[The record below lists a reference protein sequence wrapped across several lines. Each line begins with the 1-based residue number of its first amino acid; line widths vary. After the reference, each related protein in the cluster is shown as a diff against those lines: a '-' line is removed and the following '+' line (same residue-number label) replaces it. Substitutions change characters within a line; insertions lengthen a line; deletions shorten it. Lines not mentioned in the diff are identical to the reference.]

1 MMAAATMLDTATGT
15 LPRIIIGSPAK
26 LSPSRSA
33 VITTRTEE
41 HLSEFVLPEVPVPKV
56 RQ

>member
-33 VITTRTEE
+33 VITTRT
-41 HLSEFVLPEVPVPKV
+41 HCPNLYTVLQVPVPKV